1 MMRELMWVEKYR
13 PQKLDEVEDQEE
25 IVERLK
31 GFLKKPEDMPH
42 LLFAGPPGT
51 GKTTIAFCLAREI
64 LGENWRN
71 YTLELNASDTRG
83 IDTVRT
89 TIKNFTRFVDK
100 SAGIP
105 YRIIIL
111 DEADEMTADAQTA
124 LRRIM
129 EESSANARFIIIA
142 NVSSNIIE
150 PIQSRCAIFRFKRL
164 SEDAVIKR
172 LQFIC
177 NNEKVKCAV
186 DALKMI
192 YNLSEGDMRK
202 AINYLQQAAAL
213 GEVNVENVKAIMTV
227 TRESDINQMIDAAL
241 SGDFKKAREILY
253 RLIVV
258 YGLPESDIL
267 KMMFSAISGRKDLNQ
282 AQVAKV
288 FAEYDYRLIQGA
300 HPDIQLS
307 ALLAELGSL
316 GQSSQKS

>member
-1 MMRELMWVEKYR
+1 MIKEIMWVEKYR

-51 GKTTIAFCLAREI
+51 GKTTVAFCLAREI

-111 DEADEMTADAQTA
+111 DEADEMTSDAQTA

-129 EESSANARFIIIA
+129 EESSANSRFIIIA

-150 PIQSRCAIFRFKRL
+150 PIQSRCAIFRFRRL
-164 SEDAVIKR
+164 DEESVIKR

-177 NNEKVKCAV
+177 NNEKVKCSV
-186 DALKMI
+186 DALKLI
-192 YNLSEGDMRK
+192 YQISEGDMRK
-202 AINYLQQAAAL
+202 AINHLQEAAAL
-213 GEVNVENVKAIMTV
+213 GEVNVENVRATITI
-227 TRESDINQMIDAAL
+227 TRESDISSMVEAAI

-253 RLIVV
+253 KLIMI
-258 YGLPESDIL
+258 YGLPETDIL
-267 KMMFSAISGRKDLNQ
+267 KMMFSAINGRKDVDL
-282 AQVAKV
+282 ARVAKI
-288 FAEYDYRLIQGA
+288 FAEYDFRLIQGA

-307 ALLAELGSL
+307 ALLAELSSI
-316 GQSSQKS
+316 GQKKD

>member
-1 MMRELMWVEKYR
+1 MIKEIMWVEKYR
-13 PQKLDEVEDQEE
+13 PQKLDDVEDQEE

-51 GKTTIAFCLAREI
+51 GKTTVAFCLAREI

-111 DEADEMTADAQTA
+111 DEADEMTSDAQTA

-129 EESSANARFIIIA
+129 EESSANSRFIIIA

-150 PIQSRCAIFRFKRL
+150 PIQSRCAIFRFRRL
-164 SEDAVIKR
+164 DEESVIKR

-177 NNEKVKCAV
+177 NNEKVKCSV
-186 DALKMI
+186 DALKLI
-192 YNLSEGDMRK
+192 YQISEGDMRK
-202 AINYLQQAAAL
+202 AINHLQEAAAL
-213 GEVNVENVKAIMTV
+213 GEVNVENVRATITI
-227 TRESDINQMIDAAL
+227 TRESDINSMVEAAI

-253 RLIVV
+253 KLIMI
-258 YGLPESDIL
+258 YGLPETDIL
-267 KMMFSAISGRKDLNQ
+267 KMMFSAINGRKDIDL
-282 AQVAKV
+282 ARVAKI
-288 FAEYDYRLIQGA
+288 FAEYDFRLIQGA

-307 ALLAELGSL
+307 ALLAEL
-316 GQSSQKS
+316 SSIEQRKD

>member
-1 MMRELMWVEKYR
+1 MSEIMWVEKYR
-13 PQKLDEVEDQEE
+13 PQRLDDVEDQEE

-64 LGENWRN
+64 LGENWRS

-111 DEADEMTADAQTA
+111 DEADEMTPDAQTA

-164 SEDAVIKR
+164 SEDAVVKR
-172 LQFIC
+172 LQYIC
-177 NNEKVKCAV
+177 NQEKVKCSL
-186 DALKMI
+186 DALKLI
-192 YNLSEGDMRK
+192 YAISEGDMRK
-202 AINYLQQAAAL
+202 AINHLQEAAAL
-213 GEVNVENVKAIMTV
+213 GEVNVENVKATIAV
-227 TRESDINQMIDAAL
+227 SRESDINQMIDAAI

-253 RLIVV
+253 RLILT
-258 YGLPESDIL
+258 YGLPETDIL
-267 KMMFSAISGRKDLNQ
+267 KMMFSAINSRKGIN
-282 AQVAKV
+282 AAAAAKL
-288 FAEYDYRLIQGA
+288 FAEYDYRLVQGA

-307 ALLAELGSL
+307 ALLAELSSL
-316 GQSSQKS
+316 ASNQTKAE

>member
-1 MMRELMWVEKYR
+1 MIREIMWVEKYR
-13 PQKLDEVEDQEE
+13 PQRLDEVEDQEE

-51 GKTTIAFCLAREI
+51 GKTTVAFCLAREI

-111 DEADEMTADAQTA
+111 DEADEMTSDAQTA

-164 SEDAVIKR
+164 DEESVVKR

-177 NNEKVKCAV
+177 NNEKIKCSV
-186 DALKMI
+186 DALKLI
-192 YNLSEGDMRK
+192 YQISEGDMRK
-202 AINYLQQAAAL
+202 AINHLQEAAAL
-213 GEVNVENVKAIMTV
+213 GEVNVENVKATMSV
-227 TRESDINQMIDAAL
+227 TRESDINAMVDAAI

-253 RLIVV
+253 KLIMI
-258 YGLPESDIL
+258 YGLPETDIV
-267 KMMFSAISGRKDLNQ
+267 KMMFSAINGKKDLDL
-282 AQVAKV
+282 ALAAKI
-288 FAEYDYRLIQGA
+288 FAEYDFRLIQGA

-307 ALLAELGSL
+307 ALLAELSAL
-316 GQSSQKS
+316 GQKKD

>member
-1 MMRELMWVEKYR
+1 MIKEIMWVEKYR

-51 GKTTIAFCLAREI
+51 GKTTVAFCLAREI

-111 DEADEMTADAQTA
+111 DEADEMTSDAQTA

-129 EESSANARFIIIA
+129 EESSANSRFIIIA

-150 PIQSRCAIFRFKRL
+150 PIQSRCAIFRFRRL
-164 SEDAVIKR
+164 DEESVIKR

-177 NNEKVKCAV
+177 NNEKVKCSV
-186 DALKMI
+186 DALKLI
-192 YNLSEGDMRK
+192 YQISEGDMRK
-202 AINYLQQAAAL
+202 AINHLQEAAAL
-213 GEVNVENVKAIMTV
+213 GEVNVENVRATITI
-227 TRESDINQMIDAAL
+227 TRESDINSMVEAAI

-253 RLIVV
+253 KLIMI
-258 YGLPESDIL
+258 YGLPETDIL
-267 KMMFSAISGRKDLNQ
+267 KMMFSAINGRKDIDL
-282 AQVAKV
+282 ARVAKI
-288 FAEYDYRLIQGA
+288 FAEYDFRLIQGA

-307 ALLAELGSL
+307 ALLAELSSI
-316 GQSSQKS
+316 GQRKD

>member
-1 MMRELMWVEKYR
+1 MIKEIMWVEKYR

-51 GKTTIAFCLAREI
+51 GKTTVAFCLARDI

-100 SAGIP
+100 SVGIP

-111 DEADEMTADAQTA
+111 DEADEMTSDAQTA

-164 SEDAVIKR
+164 DEESVIKR

-177 NNEKVKCAV
+177 NNEKVKCSV
-186 DALKMI
+186 DALKLI
-192 YNLSEGDMRK
+192 YQISEGDMRK
-202 AINYLQQAAAL
+202 AINHLQEAAAL
-213 GEVNVENVKAIMTV
+213 GEVNVENVKATITI
-227 TRESDINQMIDAAL
+227 TRESDVNGMVEAAI

-253 RLIVV
+253 KLIMI
-258 YGLPESDIL
+258 YGLPETDIL
-267 KMMFSAISGRKDLNQ
+267 KMMFSAINGRKDIDL
-282 AQVAKV
+282 ALAAKI
-288 FAEYDYRLIQGA
+288 FAEYDFRLIQGA

-307 ALLAELGSL
+307 ALLAELSSI
-316 GQSSQKS
+316 GQKKD

>member
-1 MMRELMWVEKYR
+1 MIREIMWVEKYR
-13 PQKLDEVEDQEE
+13 PQRLDEVEDQEE

-51 GKTTIAFCLAREI
+51 GKTTVAFCLAREI

-111 DEADEMTADAQTA
+111 DEADEMTSDAQTA

-164 SEDAVIKR
+164 DEESVVKR

-177 NNEKVKCAV
+177 NNEKVKCGV
-186 DALKMI
+186 DALKLI
-192 YNLSEGDMRK
+192 YQISEGDMRK
-202 AINYLQQAAAL
+202 AINHLQEAAAL
-213 GEVNVENVKAIMTV
+213 GEVNVENVKATMTV
-227 TRESDINQMIDAAL
+227 TRESDINAMVDAAI

-253 RLIVV
+253 KLIMI
-258 YGLPESDIL
+258 YGLPETDIL
-267 KMMFSAISGRKDLNQ
+267 KMMFSAINGKKDLDL
-282 AQVAKV
+282 ALAAKI
-288 FAEYDYRLIQGA
+288 FAEYDFRLIQGA

-307 ALLAELGSL
+307 ALLAELSAL
-316 GQSSQKS
+316 GQKKD